1 MGKMMSFYPSDE
13 YDSSALE
20 RERASRAKWHL
31 KGWFDRSRR
40 DDDDDDPPPAPAAA
54 RRPTPPLPLAG
65 CQTASKIDP
74 GSACNID
81 PLTTMS

>member
-1 MGKMMSFYPSDE
+1 MGKMMRFYPSDE

-31 KGWFDRSRR
+31 KGWFGRSRR

-65 CQTASKIDP
+65 A
-74 GSACNID
+74 AAEAA
-81 PLTTMS
+81 